1 MALVLSLILI
11 NLALGFVIG
20 YSIPGCNRV
29 TPQVRKLA
37 LRPAVESN

>member
-11 NLALGFVIG
+11 NLALGFRNRVL
-20 YSIPGCNRV
+20 IPGCNRA
-29 TPQVRKLA
+29 TPQGRKLA